1 MVSFEKEADLTKT
14 VRDLKILVVEDNKAI
29 STLLKYVLKREG
41 YDIEVAETT
50 QAAQAI
56 VDDRLHHFSLILLDL
71 NLPGGSGFDILDA
84 LPKENKA
91 PVIILSAL
99 SQTQN
104 VIRGLESGAVDY
116 LTKPFNPQEL
126 VLRINKALA

>member
-1 MVSFEKEADLTKT
+1 MVSFKHNDDLIKNSTGS
-14 VRDLKILVVEDNKAI
+14 KILVVEDNKAI
-29 STLLKYVLKREG
+29 STLLKYVLKSEG
-41 YDIEVAETT
+41 FDIEVAETT

-99 SQTQN
+99 SQSQN

-126 VLRINKALA
+126 ILRINKALA